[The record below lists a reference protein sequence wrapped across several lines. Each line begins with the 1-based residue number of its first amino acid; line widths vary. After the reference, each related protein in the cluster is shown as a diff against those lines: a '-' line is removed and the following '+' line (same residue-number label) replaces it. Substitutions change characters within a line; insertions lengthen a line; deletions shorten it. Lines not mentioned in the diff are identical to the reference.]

1 MQAIQSVH
9 LAYFSGTGGTTRVA
23 EEFEKA
29 FIKKGVAVRK
39 SELVRNAPVVHDE
52 DLLVLLF
59 AVYALRAPK
68 PVDEWIKLAPPGN
81 GRPAAVI
88 SVSGGG
94 EISPNTNCRA
104 AVIRQLELKGYD
116 VLYESMFTM
125 PCNFLIRYDDAVCA
139 MLIKAAPRKANRIV
153 SDILAGER
161 CRKKPL
167 LFDRFL
173 STIGL
178 LEKRHSGF
186 FGKSLYATQ
195 SCIGCGWCEKH
206 CPRGNIKLIN
216 GKPCF
221 GTECVI
227 CLRCIYG
234 CPQKAIVPGAA
245 KSFVLQDGFNIEVME
260 ARTAHVT
267 QFPPVDKIAKGPIM
281 AGVRRYLKEELD

>member
-1 MQAIQSVH
+1 MQAIRSVH
-9 LAYFSGTGGTTRVA
+9 LAYFSGTGGTARVA

-29 FIKKGVAVRK
+29 FLAKGIAARK
-39 SELVRNAPVVHDE
+39 SELIRNAPVVHDE

-68 PVDEWIKLAPPGN
+68 PVDEWIEQAPLGN

-94 EISPNTNCRA
+94 EMSPNTNCRA
-104 AVIRQLELKGYD
+104 AVISQLESKGYD

-139 MLIKAAPRKANRIV
+139 MLLKAAPNKANRIV
-153 SDILAGER
+153 SDILAGTR
-161 CRKKPL
+161 CRKKPH
-167 LFDRFL
+167 LFDRLL

-178 LEKRHSGF
+178 LEKRNSGF
-186 FGKSLYATQ
+186 FGKHLYATQ

-216 GKPCF
+216 GRPSF

-234 CPQKAIVPGAA
+234 CPQKAVVPGAA
-245 KSFVLQDGFNIEVME
+245 KSFVLQDGFNIEDIE
-260 ARTAHVT
+260 ARTAHIT
-267 QFPPVDKIAKGPIM
+267 QFPAVNEIAKGPFM